1 MNELIIFLESA
12 NTAWWGSL
20 IVIAVAAVFLLVLDR
35 PSATLAERRERK
47 EQARK
52 VA

>member
-1 MNELIIFLESA
+1 MNELILFLESA
-12 NTAWWGSL
+12 STAWWGSL
-20 IVIAVAAVFLLVLDR
+20 VVIAVAAVALLVLDR
-35 PSATLAERRERK
+35 PSASLAERREGK